1 MIVRDDRY
9 GCRSLVCDAN
19 GIIIAEMVHR
29 CMICAHISESINDAR
44 KHYQEIHFE
53 SSDRDSPQLDEGG
66 EGNHDVHDEEED
78 REVMEE
84 DREVEEEDREVM
96 EEEMNVPP
104 NHVVEGQDREEFEN
118 PASSSE
124 GLSAPSSQGRLDVST
139 GECSIDD

>member
-1 MIVRDDRY
+1 MIIRDDRY

-53 SSDRDSPQLDEGG
+53 SSDRDSPQLVDEGG
-66 EGNHDVHDEEED
+66 NGNDGVHDEEED
-78 REVMEE
+78 Q
-84 DREVEEEDREVM
+84 EVEEEM
-96 EEEMNVPP
+96 SVPP
-104 NHVVEGQDREEFEN
+104 NHEMEGQPDDGEEFGD

-124 GLSAPSSQGRLDVST
+124 GLSAPTSSQGRLDVST
-139 GECSIDD
+139 GECSMNE